1 MDTNQLNLFKKLL
14 PGLLPIFV
22 FILVDE
28 FWSTEAGL
36 VVAVV
41 FGVVQLGYVFIRE
54 KRFDRFIFFDT
65 ALLVALGGISIA
77 LNDEIFFKL
86 KPALINLIF
95 CAVLGFSAFS
105 RKNLLM
111 MYTQRYMGEM
121 QMPAGAEKAMQ
132 KTMKIMFWLM
142 LAYTFLI
149 VFSAFYMSKEAWAF
163 ISGAFLYIL
172 FGLFFLWQFVS
183 AKLKQRVA
191 VNNTD
196 WVPLVD
202 EKGMI
207 IGRATRKEVH
217 SGPGK
222 LHPVVHLHLL
232 NSKGEIYLQQRG
244 LSKDTFPG
252 KWDTAV
258 GGHVDLGETIEQALL
273 RETAEE
279 IGINPVKI
287 KILGKITP
295 LFIPVSKTL
304 VNPFIGYLIQRPV
317 FTPCKKEVDYVI
329 ELPVINLLQPNAIV
343 VENLHIRGHSIKAP
357 GYKTGNDFIWGAT
370 AMMLGEFVELLSD
383 ASKME

>member
-1 MDTNQLNLFKKLL
+1 MNNNQLNLFKKLL

-41 FGVVQLGYVFIRE
+41 FGVGQLGYVFIRE

-105 RKNLLM
+105 SKNLLM

-132 KTMKIMFWLM
+132 KTMKLLFWLM
-142 LAYTFLI
+142 MAYTILI
-149 VFSAFYMSKEAWAF
+149 VYSAFYMSKEAWAF

-172 FGLFFLWQFVS
+172 FGLFFLWQLLS
-183 AKLKQRVA
+183 AKLKHRIA
-191 VNNTD
+191 GSNTD

-207 IGRATRKEVH
+207 IGKATRKEVH

-222 LHPVVHLHLL
+222 LHPVVHLHLV
-232 NSKGEIYLQQRG
+232 NSKGEIYLQKRG
-244 LSKDTFPG
+244 LHKDTLPG

-258 GGHVDLGETIEQALL
+258 GGHVDLGETIEQALM
-273 RETAEE
+273 RETSEE
-279 IGINPVKI
+279 LNITGLKPVPFMHYKWE
-287 KILGKITP
+287 T
-295 LFIPVSKTL
+295 STESEL
-304 VNPFIGYLIQRPV
+304 VFS
-317 FTPCKKEVDYVI
+317 FTALYNAM
-329 ELPVINLLQPNAIV
+329 PVINKSELADGRFWTVLEIRKNLGTGLFTPNFENEFPALLKM
-343 VENLHIRGHSIKAP
+343 LGHSQA
-357 GYKTGNDFIWGAT
+357 GR
-370 AMMLGEFVELLSD
+370 
-383 ASKME
+383 